1 VVTTQCKVKFHLI
14 PNERYICKYLI
25 IKNYCNKKDTVNN
38 QYCSKETIDVTI
50 GQVER
55 VRVESGQFDS
65 VRLLDHGSDRV
76 GYRIISCFGSYQVEW
91 SQLSGH
97 LISGH
102 FKFQVVSA
110 RVGPVI
116 GSSSVGSSRVS
127 SHNRSSQINY
137 RVI

>member
-1 VVTTQCKVKFHLI
+1 M
-14 PNERYICKYLI
+14 
-25 IKNYCNKKDTVNN
+25 IKNYCNKKDIVNN

-50 GQVER
+50 GRVER

-76 GYRIISCFGSYQVEW
+76 G
-91 SQLSGH
+91 SGRV
-97 LISGH
+97 SGH
-102 FKFQVVSA
+102 FMFRVVSG
-110 RVGPVI
+110 RVGSVI
-116 GSSSVGSSRVS
+116 GSSRVS